1 MSNFLLKKYLS
12 EQKLLKEDT
21 AEKLIDS
28 LFGFQIYLIK
38 EFNIRVS
45 KAEIDLLI
53 NGATNGYIM
62 VVKAL
67 SVCQSAVEYERVI
80 LDKKN
85 DKDLQNTF
93 DSIHFIP
100 LLKKISSEVIS
111 KSSSPSGIVLKTLEI
126 LKLNIHEADFH
137 EKIFIALLRLS
148 FLNIVYRS
156 KTYFQLNSKSFNA
169 YFL

>member
-1 MSNFLLKKYLS
+1 MSNFLLKKYLN

-53 NGATNGYIM
+53 NGGTNGYIM

-137 EKIFIALLRLS
+137 EKIFQALLRLS